1 VFVSNQVRRLRT
13 RRTRLLEG
21 GCLDRRQ
28 VLKRE
33 GPRCT
38 KREQA
43 DLYDL
48 AHFYRSIWGQY
59 LSLSLAPPA
68 AHLPSSGI
76 PSPGTMLPR
85 AYTDAHPPPARTHT
99 THTRM
104 HACTH
109 ARGWHARARTHT
121 HTHTHTR
128 TNSHTH
134 TRTHAHTHTRTHA
147 HTHTHHGRT
156 HSDTVHTYGAH
167 IPSDDK
173 HANNTEAVTG
183 QVLLEMQTHDGS
195 SFNNAPLPWERAEGP
210 CLSHT
215 EPLSIS
221 YRAPVYLIPSPC
233 LSNTEPLS
241 I

>member
-1 VFVSNQVRRLRT
+1 MFVSNQVRRLRT

-109 ARGWHARARTHT
+109 ARMHARTRLACARA
-121 HTHTHTR
+121 
-128 TNSHTH
+128 
-134 TRTHAHTHTRTHA
+134 RTHAHTHTRTHA
-147 HTHTHHGRT
+147 HTHARTRIMDARTLTRCTH
-156 HSDTVHTYGAH
+156 TVHTYPATT
-167 IPSDDK
+167 S
-173 HANNTEAVTG
+173 
-183 QVLLEMQTHDGS
+183 MQTIQRQSRDRCCWRCKRTTGLLSTMH
-195 SFNNAPLPWERAEGP
+195 P
-210 CLSHT
+210 CHGNVQKV
-215 EPLSIS
+215 
-221 YRAPVYLIPSPC
+221 PVYLIPSPC
-233 LSNTEPLS
+233 LSNTELLS